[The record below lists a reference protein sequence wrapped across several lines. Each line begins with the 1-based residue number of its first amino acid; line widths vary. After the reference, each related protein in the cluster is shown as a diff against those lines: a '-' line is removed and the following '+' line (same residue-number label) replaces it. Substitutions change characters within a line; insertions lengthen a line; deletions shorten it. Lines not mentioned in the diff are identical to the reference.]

1 MITIFPVTATIEA
14 GSSLSTVVDNGG
26 TRVVGIIMPDAWT
39 AARVSVQ
46 VSADGSV
53 FHDLFNVNLKSGTS
67 PSEIVFNVEPGVTVP
82 INPNTLMLA
91 RYIKL
96 RSGTRDEPVNQE
108 ADRTFTVLVSGE
120 LSGEQG
126 PPGPA
131 GPQGEA
137 GPQGPQGPQG
147 IQGSQGAAG
156 TGITM
161 RGSVPTS
168 GDLPTQATQGDA
180 YIVQADDSLWI
191 YDGTQWVSGGSIQ
204 GPPGAQG
211 PQGPQGLVGLQGP
224 VGASGAAGATG
235 PAGPS
240 AVSANAGNLA
250 KLGTDNLILVPD
262 NAPRRGV
269 TDGTDAAAGMVGEV
283 ISSSVTVGIPLT
295 TLVVKNVTQITL
307 PPGDWA
313 VGGVVI
319 FTPVGTGPNAVISA
333 VGQTSAVLPTDIE
346 VAQGLGMMQQIWA
359 SSMPSGKTQTTPT
372 SLIRV
377 NTSVSK
383 TVHLMAQASFGGGS
397 VNVTGY
403 ISARR
408 VR

>member
-1 MITIFPVTATIEA
+1 
-14 GSSLSTVVDNGG
+14 
-26 TRVVGIIMPDAWT
+26 
-39 AARVSVQ
+39 
-46 VSADGSV
+46 V

-82 INPNTLMLA
+82 INPNTVMMA

-108 ADRTFTVLVSGE
+108 ADRTFTVFVSGQ

-168 GDLPTQATQGDA
+168 GDLPAQATQGDA

-307 PPGDWA
+307 PPGDWN

-383 TVHLMAQASFGGGS
+383 TVYLMAQASFGGGS